1 MATEKESENYFR
13 RSDRLYSII
22 PNTSI
27 KNISKL
33 VEKKSELI
41 QLCQKQLALQQQ
53 KGKVITWRSFSYF
66 FHHHA
71 HVILLCVAKCILLQ
85 DGNSVVELY
94 HEDKFKLPAWTHIYD
109 EHSYKLQEYKVFIY
123 PTFFFLLVTNKVF
136 CPLCRTIYWSFMLKI
151 IPILI

>member
-53 KGKVITWRSFSYF
+53 KGKVIT
-66 FHHHA
+66 
-71 HVILLCVAKCILLQ
+71 
-85 DGNSVVELY
+85 
-94 HEDKFKLPAWTHIYD
+94 
-109 EHSYKLQEYKVFIY
+109 
-123 PTFFFLLVTNKVF
+123 
-136 CPLCRTIYWSFMLKI
+136 
-151 IPILI
+151 